1 MANQQRGDDQQ
12 ADRAALRAAP
22 LLSIEAVG
30 KRFGG
35 VIAVDSVT
43 IEVQRGTIVG
53 LIGPNGSGKTTLL
66 NIVNGKELPDYG
78 QIRLDGVVTRGRPPS
93 ELVARGLSRT
103 FQSPRVFATLSVRQN
118 LFVPLLHHGA
128 LARAAAAQRIAELL
142 ALVGLEAYADC
153 PGGELSG
160 GQQKLLEFA
169 RALVSTP
176 RMILMDEPFGG
187 VHPQVKQTLIR
198 AVRDTVDRAGA
209 SFLIVSHEVPDLVAL
224 SDFMLCMVGGRV
236 AASGAPSEVVR
247 DEAVLEGYL
256 GRGIA

>member
-1 MANQQRGDDQQ
+1 M
-12 ADRAALRAAP
+12 RAAP

-35 VIAVDSVT
+35 VIAVDHVT
-43 IEVQRGTIVG
+43 IEVQRGAIVG

-66 NIVNGKELPDYG
+66 NIVNGKEVPDYG
-78 QIRLDGVVTRGRPPS
+78 RVRLDGIATRGRPPS

-128 LARAAAAQRIAELL
+128 LARAAAARRISELL
-142 ALVGLEAYADC
+142 DLVGLEGCADWL
-153 PGGELSG
+153 GGELYG

-169 RALVSTP
+169 RALVSAP
-176 RMILMDEPFGG
+176 RMILMDEPFAG
-187 VHPQVKQTLIR
+187 VHPQVKQILIH
-198 AVRDTVDRAGA
+198 AVRDTVTRTGA
-209 SFLIVSHEVPDLVAL
+209 SFLIISHEVPDLVAL
-224 SDFMLCMVGGRV
+224 SDFMLCMVEGRV
-236 AASGAPSEVVR
+236 AASGHPSEVIR

-256 GRGIA
+256 GRG